1 MRMTLM
7 SNTIVH
13 LLNFEKYS
21 SFQQALKEAAI
32 SNGFQVVLLS
42 EDFNPLITVETR
54 HEQTIDEAIR
64 RCKQAGLGLSD
75 AYRFLDIE
83 GVKTYW
89 GTLDI
94 NSNKY
99 YLMLVDNDDKY
110 DSEEITR
117 LAETIELSMG
127 MWRFTPEHDA
137 KAEFVKALIRGN
149 KSLAYTIREEISL
162 VASDIISVYSAKNI
176 ERDVSDAVISK
187 YQDRGLLDLIKIV
200 EGSDTY
206 GVIIKGKK
214 YKEDNLENAKELV
227 NHFFDE
233 LKESKQV
240 RIFHVTGIDGI
251 EAASDGFRLISETK
265 SFVENVF
272 PFKRVFTKY
281 ELVMVSN
288 CITVK
293 VQGGHLKKN
302 FVDLI
307 EPFRKEG
314 DNKSKQLLETLE
326 TFVLDAGMNANKTSD
341 IMGIHTNT
349 VQYRLK
355 RINEILGVE
364 ITANRVI
371 PGLTLALAL
380 RRLESKID

>member
-1 MRMTLM
+1 MKMTLM
-7 SNTIVH
+7 NNTIVH

-42 EDFNPLITVETR
+42 EEFNPLITVETR

-75 AYRFLDIE
+75 SYRFLDID

-89 GTLDI
+89 GTLEI

-99 YLMLVDNDDKY
+99 YLMLVDNDDRY
-110 DSEEITR
+110 DAEEITK
-117 LAETIELSMG
+117 LAEIIELSMG

-137 KAEFVKALIRGN
+137 KAEFVKALLRGN

-162 VASDIISVYSAKNI
+162 PASDIVSVFSAKNI
-176 ERDVSDAVISK
+176 ETKEGDNTLTK
-187 YQDRGLLDLIKIV
+187 YQEKGLIDIIKIT
-200 EGSDTY
+200 EGSETY
-206 GVIIKGKK
+206 GVIVKGKK
-214 YKEDNLENAKELV
+214 FRPEKGISEKDLV
-227 NHFFDE
+227 ISLFDE
-233 LKESKQV
+233 VKESKQV
-240 RIFHVTGIDGI
+240 RVFHVTGIDGI
-251 EAASDGFRLISETK
+251 EGASDGFRLISETQA
-265 SFVENVF
+265 FVENVF

-281 ELVMVSN
+281 ELVMISN

-293 VQGGHLKKN
+293 VQGGPLRKN
-302 FVDLI
+302 YVDLI
-307 EPFRKEG
+307 EPFRRDG